1 MELEF
6 VKMSRPADETI
17 IGMDD
22 GEKLY
27 YQKPPEPLISSA
39 KDLLTRQGPPAR
51 GDTKLAIVGDRPGD
65 LSPKSRC
72 SLWMLWLKFSS
83 LLYLL
88 VILML
93 VLWALHQYKQTQGE
107 EESLYQVRGL
117 FSLTSPAG
125 KTCTRLGDPAFI
137 RSHDYKLRKLKLKI
151 GLLIFLMLFD
161 TVLKKCRYE
170 NIQFQTCC

>member
-22 GEKLY
+22 GDKLY

-39 KDLLTRQGPPAR
+39 KDLPTRQGPPAR
-51 GDTKLAIVGDRPGD
+51 GDTKLTVVGDRPGD

-93 VLWALHQYKQTQGE
+93 VLWALHQYKQTQEE
-107 EESLYQVRGL
+107 EESLYQVRCL
-117 FSLTSPAG
+117 FSLTSPAD
-125 KTCTRLGDPAFI
+125 KTCTCLGDPALDF
-137 RSHDYKLRKLKLKI
+137 KLRKYLSQKLD
-151 GLLIFLMLFD
+151 F
-161 TVLKKCRYE
+161 
-170 NIQFQTCC
+170 

>member
-39 KDLLTRQGPPAR
+39 KDLVTRQRPPAR

-117 FSLTSPAG
+117 FSLRQVKHAPAWG
-125 KTCTRLGDPAFI
+125 T
-137 RSHDYKLRKLKLKI
+137 
-151 GLLIFLMLFD
+151 LLLSGAMTI
-161 TVLKKCRYE
+161 
-170 NIQFQTCC
+170 N